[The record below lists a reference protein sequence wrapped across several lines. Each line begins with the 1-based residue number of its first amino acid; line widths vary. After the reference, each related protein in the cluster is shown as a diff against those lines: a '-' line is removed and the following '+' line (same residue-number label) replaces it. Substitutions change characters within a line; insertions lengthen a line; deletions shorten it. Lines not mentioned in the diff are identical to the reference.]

1 MKTLPIL
8 VGAIT
13 ALLPCTVTLAQ
24 STSTGAAAPAR
35 NSNTAGSP
43 ATMTSSAAPIGPSAN
58 SNATGST
65 ATKDTG
71 ANGNAKGTPP
81 DNHPASDAPKEHL
94 PDPHASANSNAV
106 QAILHQFDSSRDQLV
121 SQRQALIDQLAAAKT
136 DSERNAILAE
146 LRDEQ
151 KTMQDS
157 ERATA
162 KEIRAEL
169 QNLRHQRAG
178 GG

>member
-13 ALLPCTVTLAQ
+13 ALLPCAVSFAQ
-24 STSTGAAAPAR
+24 STSASAASSAR
-35 NSNTAGSP
+35 NATTASSP
-43 ATMTSSAAPIGPSAN
+43 GTMTTSAAS
-58 SNATGST
+58 SVHSV
-65 ATKDTG
+65 
-71 ANGNAKGTPP
+71 NGNATSSTTPKDSAASGNAKAMPP

-136 DSERNAILAE
+136 DTERNAILAE
-146 LRDEQ
+146 LHDEQ
-151 KTMQDS
+151 KSMQDS
-157 ERATA
+157 ARATA

-169 QNLRHQRAG
+169 QNLRHQRG

>member
-13 ALLPCTVTLAQ
+13 ALLPCTITLAQ
-24 STSTGAAAPAR
+24 STSASNAA
-35 NSNTAGSP
+35 TASSAG
-43 ATMTSSAAPIGPSAN
+43 TMTTSAPSV
-58 SNATGST
+58 
-65 ATKDTG
+65 
-71 ANGNAKGTPP
+71 NGNATSSTKPKDSAASGNAKAMPP

-121 SQRQALIDQLAAAKT
+121 AQRQALIDQLAAAKT
-136 DSERNAILAE
+136 DTERNTILAE

-151 KTMQDS
+151 KSMQDS

-169 QNLRHQRAG
+169 QNLRHQRG